1 MICPVMKS
9 ALSDARKTIVAA
21 MSSGVP
27 RRRAGTPAARAAF
40 LSAPPREAVQQ
51 LSLHGSGRDCVHTY
65 AGGSALESCR
75 FRESLDRMRAGDIHR
90 RTGSAAATEGRK
102 RLARRLHGARRRHEG
117 GFGAELAQFLGES

>member
-1 MICPVMKS
+1 MIFPSFGGKSRQIHRAVFPPLTPMICPVTKS

-75 FRESLDRMRAGDIHR
+75 FRESLDRMRAGDIH
-90 RTGSAAATEGRK
+90 
-102 RLARRLHGARRRHEG
+102 
-117 GFGAELAQFLGES
+117 